1 MKKQITVIAVAVGV
15 AISGGLLYT
24 ATNKPDAP
32 NPQAAAAQMPVPQ
45 VPVAEVITRELNP
58 TAEYTGYLSAPQS
71 VEIKSRVGG
80 VINSVSVPEGS
91 YVRKGQVLFK
101 IDPEPFQVALNTAQA
116 RLKAAEVQYS
126 QAVLDFNRAN
136 KLVESGAVSNKVYDD
151 ALATKNNRQAQ
162 VQEAQAAVSAA
173 KLDLSY
179 TNITAPISGR
189 IDRVLVTSGNLI
201 AGGNTGN
208 ATALTTIVSVNPL
221 YVYFDLDEKTFLNL
235 KGQNKSGQFNL
246 PIEMGLANTETYP
259 YTGKLNFV
267 STQIDQRTGTLRVR
281 ASITNDS
288 GELAPGMFARV
299 KLTTGN
305 KQSTILID
313 DQAVGTDQGNNFVLV
328 LGSNNTVEF
337 RPVTLGSVVD
347 GLRILAVVCKLAIK
361 SLLKGWFAQECR
373 SSQISFQCKPLFR
386 LKMLLRGNKP

>member
-1 MKKQITVIAVAVGV
+1 MKKRMTAVAVAV
-15 AISGGLLYT
+15 VIAISGGLLYT
-24 ATNKPDAP
+24 AKNISDQPKQ
-32 NPQAAAAQMPVPQ
+32 QASSAQMPIPQ
-45 VPVAEVITRELNP
+45 VPVAEVITQELNP

-101 IDPEPFQVALNTAQA
+101 IDPAPFQVALKTAQA

-281 ASITNDS
+281 ASIANDS

-347 GLRILAVVCKLAIK
+347 GLRIISSGLQTGDKVIIK
-361 SLLKGWFAQECR
+361 GLVRPGMQVKPNIIPMQAPVPSENAAQG
-373 SSQISFQCKPLFR
+373 K
-386 LKMLLRGNKP
+386 

>member
-1 MKKQITVIAVAVGV
+1 MKKRMTAVAVAV
-15 AISGGLLYT
+15 VIAISGGLLYT
-24 ATNKPDAP
+24 AKNISDQPKQ
-32 NPQAAAAQMPVPQ
+32 QASSAQMPIPQ
-45 VPVAEVITRELNP
+45 VPVAEVITQELNP

-235 KGQNKSGQFNL
+235 KEQNKSGQFNL

-267 STQIDQRTGTLRVR
+267 SNQIDQRTGTLRVR
-281 ASITNDS
+281 ASIANDS

-305 KQSTILID
+305 KRSTILID

-328 LGSNNTVEF
+328 LGSKNTVEF

-347 GLRILAVVCKLAIK
+347 GLRIISSGLQTGDKVIIK
-361 SLLKGWFAQECR
+361 GLVRPGIQVKPNIVPMQTSAPTDSAAKG
-373 SSQISFQCKPLFR
+373 K
-386 LKMLLRGNKP
+386 

>member
-347 GLRILAVVCKLAIK
+347 GLRIISSGLQTGDKVIIK
-361 SLLKGWFAQECR
+361 GLVRPGMQVKPNIIPMQAPVPSENAAQG
-373 SSQISFQCKPLFR
+373 K
-386 LKMLLRGNKP
+386 

>member
-281 ASITNDS
+281 ASIANDS

-337 RPVTLGSVVD
+337 RPVTLGSVFD
-347 GLRILAVVCKLAIK
+347 GLRIISSGLQTGDKVIIK
-361 SLLKGWFAQECR
+361 GLVPPGMQVKPNIIPMQAPVPSENAAQG
-373 SSQISFQCKPLFR
+373 K
-386 LKMLLRGNKP
+386 

>member
-1 MKKQITVIAVAVGV
+1 MKKRMTAVAVAV
-15 AISGGLLYT
+15 VIAISGGLLYT
-24 ATNKPDAP
+24 AKNISDQPKQ
-32 NPQAAAAQMPVPQ
+32 QASSAQMPIPQ
-45 VPVAEVITRELNP
+45 VPVAEVITQELNP

-347 GLRILAVVCKLAIK
+347 GLRIISSGLQTGDKVIIK
-361 SLLKGWFAQECR
+361 GLVRPGMQVKPNIIPMQAPVPSENAAQG
-373 SSQISFQCKPLFR
+373 K
-386 LKMLLRGNKP
+386 